1 MSDFKPGVMLVYS
14 SFTRSGEKVEFYYCR
29 NISQK
34 NFKEMEKNPLA
45 DSLKGQK
52 LYI

>member
-1 MSDFKPGVMLVYS
+1 MYDFKPGVMLVYS
-14 SFTRSGEKVEFYYCR
+14 SFTRSGEKVEFYCCR

-34 NFKEMEKNPLA
+34 NFAGMVKTPLP

-52 LYI
+52 LYV